1 MHDLISFFVVIILP
15 GITPKEIFSP
25 QNSQNI
31 SSIMKKMEQT
41 YLVKIETQIA
51 IYDSSMYIGIK
62 SGLYFQSQ
70 EKVSDNSNNG
80 SSIAVS
86 AMMAGGEMMLLNS
99 NEVAY
104 ITHST
109 ARRFVS
115 FYSLLL
121 LRHTVK

>member
-1 MHDLISFFVVIILP
+1 
-15 GITPKEIFSP
+15 
-25 QNSQNI
+25 
-31 SSIMKKMEQT
+31 MKKMEQT

>member
-1 MHDLISFFVVIILP
+1 
-15 GITPKEIFSP
+15 
-25 QNSQNI
+25 
-31 SSIMKKMEQT
+31 MEQT

-51 IYDSSMYIGIK
+51 IYDSSMKIGIK

-86 AMMAGGEMMLLNS
+86 AMMAGREMMLLNS